1 MKICSKFTGE
11 RPCWI
16 VISAKLHII
25 LQYLWSPVNL
35 LPIFRTPFHK
45 NNPYDH
51 RKIAI
56 IVLTILQYSTNIK
69 IFWNLCYAWYDVPT
83 VHLINVF
90 VPNTFREKENMFLPL
105 PKFLL
110 NNKHV
115 IKRTCDAIKLKL
127 IASYLCL
134 ITCLLLHRNFGNI
147 VYDIVQK
154 CENVCM
160 KYFNYENWK
169 GYPSKLGKLK

>member
-1 MKICSKFTGE
+1 M
-11 RPCWI
+11 
-16 VISAKLHII
+16 ISAKLHII
-25 LQYLWSPVNL
+25 LQYLCSSVNL

-51 RKIAI
+51 RKIAT

-69 IFWNLCYAWYDVPT
+69 IFWNLCYALYDVPT

-90 VPNTFREKENMFLPL
+90 VPNTFREKENMFLSL

-154 CENVCM
+154 YENLCM

-169 GYPSKLGKLK
+169 GYPSKLRKLK